1 MAIRMKRSGT
11 AGKVPTILQLDLGEL
26 AVNTHDGRLFLK
38 RDDGSEAIVELV
50 NTGRVLIAG
59 TGLTGGGSLAAD
71 RTLAADIATQA
82 EAEAG
87 TAAAKLM
94 TPERTAQAIAALS
107 MSGPTSLTAG
117 ETIRSRVDAY
127 LQNTNVSGHVT
138 RHSFDFAQTGT
149 IRVSFDGSSS
159 SSEPAYFRVTRL
171 RNAVTTVL
179 GSWTRTSTTW
189 ITASMDVDVA
199 QGDRVSVQSLASAR
213 SVTSSS
219 GKQSTTTTYYGFA
232 RIQNVR
238 FKSGG
243 ENLIPGIYAPVENS

>member
-1 MAIRMKRSGT
+1 MAIRMKRSST

-50 NTGRVLIAG
+50 NTGRALVTG

-87 TAAAKLM
+87 IAATKLM

-107 MSGPTSLTAG
+107 TSGATSLTAG

-127 LQNTNVSGHVT
+127 VQNTNTSTYIT

-189 ITASMDVDVA
+189 ITASIDVDIV

>member
-1 MAIRMKRSGT
+1 MAIRMKRSGA
-11 AGKVPTILQLDLGEL
+11 AGKVPTVLQLDLGEL
-26 AVNTHDGRLFLK
+26 AINTHDGRLFLK
-38 RDDGSEAIVELV
+38 RDDGSEAIVEIV
-50 NTGRVLIAG
+50 NSGRAILAG

-71 RTLAADIATQA
+71 RTMAADIASQA

-87 TAAAKLM
+87 TVGTKLM
-94 TPERTAQAIAALS
+94 TPERTAQAIAALAV
-107 MSGPTSLTAG
+107 SGAAPLTAG
-117 ETIRSRVDAY
+117 DTIRSRVDAY
-127 LQNTNVSGHVT
+127 LQNTNVSGYVT
-138 RHSFDFAQTGT
+138 RHSFDFAQAGT

-189 ITASMDVDVA
+189 IAASLDVDVA
-199 QGDRVSVQSLASAR
+199 QGDRVSVQSLASTR
-213 SVTSSS
+213 TVTVN
-219 GKQSTTTTYYGFA
+219 KQTTTYHGFA

-238 FKSGG
+238 FKTAG

>member
-1 MAIRMKRSGT
+1 
-11 AGKVPTILQLDLGEL
+11 
-26 AVNTHDGRLFLK
+26 
-38 RDDGSEAIVELV
+38 
-50 NTGRVLIAG
+50 
-59 TGLTGGGSLAAD
+59 
-71 RTLAADIATQA
+71 
-82 EAEAG
+82 
-87 TAAAKLM
+87 
-94 TPERTAQAIAALS
+94 
-107 MSGPTSLTAG
+107 
-117 ETIRSRVDAY
+117 
-127 LQNTNVSGHVT
+127 
-138 RHSFDFAQTGT
+138 
-149 IRVSFDGSSS
+149 VSFDGSSS

-189 ITASMDVDVA
+189 ITASIDVDVA
-199 QGDRVSVQSLASAR
+199 QGDRVSVQSLASVR

>member
-50 NTGRVLIAG
+50 NTGRALVAG
-59 TGLTGGGSLAAD
+59 TGLTGGGSLTAD

-87 TAAAKLM
+87 TAAGKLM

-107 MSGPTSLTAG
+107 TSGATSLTAG

-127 LQNTNVSGHVT
+127 LQNTNVSGYVT

-179 GSWTRTSTTW
+179 GSWTRTSTIW

-238 FKSGG
+238 FKTAG
-243 ENLIPGIYAPVENS
+243 ETLIPGIYAPVENS